1 MTLLRSEAS
10 RARGVLAASVAFA
23 FVASGCGLGARQT
36 LADRV
41 TRAGD
46 RLEASGS
53 AAGTL
58 AVTVK
63 VIKADEDPIIPGP
76 PKILPASIEKIP
88 VVVDLTH
95 DAAAVGVRHD
105 DPKTAVLVFRG
116 GNLFQRIAPKTTAA
130 AAIVLGQGSSTIAP
144 LASAASNLQPLAAA
158 YVGTTLNV
166 ANAPETT
173 SSTTTTT
180 IAHSALRRASHIPR
194 QWIAFDYD
202 SLDKKDRTKRA
213 GSFAINPAVLVRL
226 VQGVLTGSIE
236 RHGDRYDA
244 NVNRD
249 KAERHLSEDERKLLD
264 KIFRANAISKRT
276 FPAHIWL
283 DRDGALRRFEVRMR
297 QRLTS
302 VDRADLTVR
311 IDFDGAG
318 SPLRIGTPD
327 RRATATVSSLGQ
339 LVTSVARA

>member
-1 MTLLRSEAS
+1 
-10 RARGVLAASVAFA
+10 VY
-23 FVASGCGLGARQT
+23 
-36 LADRV
+36 
-41 TRAGD
+41 
-46 RLEASGS
+46 
-53 AAGTL
+53 
-58 AVTVK
+58 
-63 VIKADEDPIIPGP
+63 
-76 PKILPASIEKIP
+76 
-88 VVVDLTH
+88 
-95 DAAAVGVRHD
+95 
-105 DPKTAVLVFRG
+105 
-116 GNLFQRIAPKTTAA
+116 QRIAPKTTATGVA
-130 AAIVLGQGSSTIAP
+130 AVLGQGSATVAA
-144 LASAASNLQPLAAA
+144 LASAASNLQPLVDA
-158 YVGTTLNV
+158 YHGTTLNLTGAAAV
-166 ANAPETT
+166 TSS

-180 IAHSALRRASHIPR
+180 IAHAALRRASRIPR
-194 QWIAFDYD
+194 EWIAFDYA
-202 SLDKKDRTKRA
+202 SLDKKDRNKRA

-302 VDRADLTVR
+302 IDRADLTVR
-311 IDFDGAG
+311 IDFDGVG
-318 SPLRIGTPD
+318 SPIRIGAPD

-339 LVTSVARA
+339 LVTSVART